1 MARQIGILKVQGTL
15 DDITFYE
22 TEDGHLVKTKSAISG
37 DRIATDPV
45 FQRTRENG
53 DEFGKA
59 GKAGRLIRS
68 SLRALLQNAS
78 DTKLPSRLVQALM
91 AVIQAD
97 KTSTR
102 GQRNVID
109 GEAELLTGF
118 DFNINGTLKTSL
130 YANYDASTI
139 DRVTGKLTVNIPA
152 FVPLNMVSAP
162 IGTTHFKLVSA
173 GLEIDFEKETYVVDT
188 KETVVM
194 AWDRNPTAVIN
205 MVNQVTAA
213 STHPLFLALGI
224 AYYQEMNG
232 VQYELKSG
240 IYNALAFIKIL
251 G

>member
-22 TEDGHLVKTKSAISG
+22 TEDGHIVKTKSSIPA
-37 DRIATDPV
+37 DRIANDPA

-53 DEFGKA
+53 EEFGKA
-59 GKAGRLIRS
+59 GKSGRLIRS
-68 SLRALLQNAS
+68 ALKALLQNAS
-78 DTKLPSRLVQALM
+78 DSKLPSRLVQRLTD
-91 AVIQAD
+91 VIKAD

-118 DFNINGTLKTSL
+118 DFNANGPLKTAL
-130 YANYDASTI
+130 YADFSGSTI

-152 FVPLNMVSAP
+152 FVPLNMISAP

-173 GLEIDFEKETYVVDT
+173 GIEIDFEKETYVVDT
-188 KETVVM
+188 KETAVM
-194 AWDRNPTAVIN
+194 AWDRNPTPVTN
-205 MVNQVTAA
+205 MINQVTAA

-224 AYYQEMNG
+224 AFYQEVNG

-240 IYNALAFIKIL
+240 IYNALAFIKVL

>member
-22 TEDGHLVKTKSAISG
+22 TEDGHIVKTKSAIAA
-37 DRIATDPV
+37 DRIANDPA

-59 GKAGRLIRS
+59 GKAGRLIRG
-68 SLRALLQNAS
+68 SLRALLQNSS

-102 GQRNVID
+102 GQRNVIE

-130 YANYDASTI
+130 YADYTGSTI
-139 DRVTGKLTVNIPA
+139 DRVTGKLTAHIPA
-152 FVPLNMVSAP
+152 FVPLNMIAAP

-188 KETVVM
+188 KETAVM

>member
-22 TEDGHLVKTKSAISG
+22 SEDGHLVKTKSAISA
-37 DRIATDPV
+37 DRIANDPA

-68 SLRALLQNAS
+68 SLKALLQNAS

-91 AVIQAD
+91 EVIKAD
-97 KTSTR
+97 LTSTR

-118 DFNINGTLKTSL
+118 DFNINGPLKSSL
-130 YANYDASTI
+130 YADYKGSTI
-139 DRVTGKLTVNIPA
+139 DRVTGKLTVIIPA
-152 FVPLNMVSAP
+152 FVPLNMISAP
-162 IGTTHFKLVSA
+162 TGTTHFKLVSA
-173 GLEIDFEKETYVVDT
+173 GIEIDFEKETYVVDT
-188 KETVVM
+188 QETAVM
-194 AWDRNPTAVIN
+194 PWDRTPTAVIN

-224 AYYQEMNG
+224 AYYQEVNG

-240 IYNALAFIKIL
+240 IYNALAFVKIL

>member
-1 MARQIGILKVQGTL
+1 MPRQIGILKIQGTL

-22 TEDGHLVKTKSAISG
+22 SEDGHMVKTKSAIAA
-37 DRIATDPV
+37 DRIANDPA

-53 DEFGKA
+53 EEFGKA
-59 GKAGRLIRS
+59 GRSGRLIRS

-78 DTKLPSRLVQALM
+78 DSKLPSRLLQALM
-91 AVIQAD
+91 LVIQAD
-97 KTSTR
+97 LTSTR

-118 DFNINGTLKTSL
+118 DFNINGKLKTSM
-130 YANYDASTI
+130 YADYTGII
-139 DRVTGKLTVNIPA
+139 DRVTGKLTVNVPA
-152 FVPLNMVSAP
+152 FVPLNMIAAP
-162 IGTTHFKLVSA
+162 VGATHFKLVSA
-173 GLEIDFEKETYVVDT
+173 GVEIDFENETYVVDT
-188 KETVVM
+188 KETAIVP
-194 AWDRNPTAVIN
+194 WDRTPTAVIN

-224 AYYQEMNG
+224 AYYQEVNG

-240 IYNALAFIKIL
+240 IFNALAFIKIS